1 MPDTTRRDMRTPI
14 TLKIKFK
21 SANLDQFIERYSVD
35 VSRGGI
41 FIRTKEPLAVGTQL
55 KFEFQLQDSSSLI
68 AGEGTVV
75 WIREPDPTRTGVAP
89 GMGVRFDRLAQA
101 SQTVL
106 ETILAEK
113 TKKGESNTE
122 SRFEAGQRASASA
135 SGSTSSN
142 APVAEHNQF
151 GGGDSKQTPLPRPVP
166 GLDTPGDEFAEESTR
181 VMQNDMV
188 EKLAQQTRRE
198 AAQGFG
204 EPEPTR
210 RASADELQHLA
221 QSAAPTLGA
230 SMTKAQGVGAA
241 AVSAAAPA
249 PEPVRAAPVSS
260 SGPEFGNDVSL
271 PYTAANI
278 GDGRARPQR
287 KSSPLL
293 PVILIV
299 GVGAAA
305 GAYFMFRGGEEPKTK
320 PVVAQPTPPGPGP
333 VVPPGPA
340 PGVDTPQPVVE
351 APKPPVEAPKAATLT
366 AAVSSTPAGAKVTVD
381 GKALTAVT
389 PTEAAELEAGKSYD
403 VTMSLR
409 GFVDWKGKLK
419 AGPNAKVEAKLVP
432 TEKLVE
438 VSSVPAGADVLLDGK
453 KVGKTPY
460 TIKKIDVSKSHA
472 LEVKRSGFVPQ
483 SRTIAGIDAFEMK
496 GTKDVML
503 VALTLEADARKVKK
517 NTTVVGTTGLPPPPG
532 EKPVVPGEEKK
543 PEVAPVEK
551 PPEDKPLAL
560 PPEEKK
566 APPEDKK
573 PPEEKKTPVEK
584 PVEKTEKPAKP
595 KEDAP
600 APAAAGDSK

>member
-122 SRFEAGQRASASA
+122 SRFEAGIRASASA
-135 SGSTSSN
+135 SGSTSAPN

-204 EPEPTR
+204 DPEPTR
-210 RASADELQHLA
+210 RASADEMQNLA

-230 SMTKAQGVGAA
+230 SMAKATGAP
-241 AVSAAAPA
+241 VSAAASP
-249 PEPVRAAPVSS
+249 PPAAPVPVS
-260 SGPEFGNDVSL
+260 SGAPEFGNDVSL

-278 GDGRARPQR
+278 GDGRRRPER
-287 KSSPLL
+287 RSSPLL

-299 GVGAAA
+299 GVGAAV
-305 GAYFMFRGGEEPKTK
+305 GAYFMFRGGEPPAKP
-320 PVVAQPTPPGPGP
+320 PVVATPTPPPTEPKPP
-333 VVPPGPA
+333 VDAPKPA
-340 PGVDTPQPVVE
+340 IDAPKPVVE
-351 APKPPVEAPKAATLT
+351 APKPAGVT
-366 AAVSSTPAGAKVTVD
+366 AAIASVPAGAQVTVD
-381 GKALTAVT
+381 GKPLAAVT
-389 PTEAAELEAGKSYD
+389 PTQASELEAGKSYD

-409 GFVDWKGKLK
+409 GFVEWKGKLK
-419 AGPNAKVEAKLVP
+419 AAANGKLDAKLVP

-460 TIKKIDVSKSHA
+460 TIKKLDVSKTHA
-472 LEVKRSGFVPQ
+472 LEVKRSGFVAQ
-483 SRTIAGIDAFEMK
+483 SKTIAGLDSFETK

-503 VALTLEADARKVKK
+503 VALTLEADAKKVKK
-517 NTTVVGTTGLPPPPG
+517 TTTTVGTSNPLPPPPG
-532 EKPVVPGEEKK
+532 EKPGVPGDEKK
-543 PEVAPVEK
+543 PEVTPPPEK
-551 PPEDKPLAL
+551 PPEDKPLPLPEEKKA

-566 APPEDKK
+566 APPE
-573 PPEEKKTPVEK
+573 EKAPAEK
-584 PVEKTEKPAKP
+584 AEKPAK
-595 KEDAP
+595 KDDAP